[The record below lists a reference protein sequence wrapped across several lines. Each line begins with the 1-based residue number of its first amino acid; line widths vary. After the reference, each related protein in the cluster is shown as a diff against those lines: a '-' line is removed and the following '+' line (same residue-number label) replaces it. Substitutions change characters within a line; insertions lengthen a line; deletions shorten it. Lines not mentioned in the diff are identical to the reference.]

1 MLFILSGFCGEPI
14 FFHLKQ
20 DKKTTIYKESSHH
33 HHLHECISQSAVEGC
48 KKKEEALLTGVEPV
62 TSGLTVPHSNQLS
75 CKREVSCLIVLFY
88 VNYTYLK
95 KKHSALRATGTFLRY
110 ILNIILGC
118 KKFVSPKRII
128 TRHKSQR
135 EDE

>member
-1 MLFILSGFCGEPI
+1 MTNFITVFSENYILKFKFTTHKKSSRQPETGFANV
-14 FFHLKQ
+14 
-20 DKKTTIYKESSHH
+20 T
-33 HHLHECISQSAVEGC
+33 AVVRC
-48 KKKEEALLTGVEPV
+48 KKKEALLTGVEPV

-95 KKHSALRATGTFLRY
+95 KKHSALRGPGTFLRY

>member
-1 MLFILSGFCGEPI
+1 MTNFITVFSENYILKFKFTTHKKSSRQPETGFANV
-14 FFHLKQ
+14 
-20 DKKTTIYKESSHH
+20 T
-33 HHLHECISQSAVEGC
+33 AVVRC
-48 KKKEEALLTGVEPV
+48 KKREALLTGVEPV

-88 VNYTYLK
+88 VSYTYLK
-95 KKHSALRATGTFLRY
+95 KKHSALRALKTFLRY
-110 ILNIILGC
+110 IINIILGC
-118 KKFVSPKRII
+118 KQFVSPKRII